1 MRSPTASV
9 VGCARGPCSLR
20 WALLACA
27 WLLALGCEP
36 AVEAPDPWPIAEA
49 AFTRNEPRAF
59 ELWAELPTEHPESAS
74 VRRRLATADTHYQ
87 EGIRRLAAED
97 DEGAYREIRRGLDHG
112 PMDPGYYP
120 IIARLYVARG
130 NDAEA
135 ARLFERYLLARPQA
149 TDAAEVRDELRSLSP
164 GASILTDTP
173 PEPVPVAPPSDAAR
187 VPLVAWVSLG
197 VVSGLLLAFS
207 GAWLL
212 GWFRRRGVSLGR
224 LVREQPE
231 LHPAI
236 AYLVGSLRHELL
248 KHRVGA
254 SREVLNLLGTGEASP
269 AQRAFLESRLLGNVG
284 SLPLDQ
290 AFDAYLRAFE
300 RALGGRFD
308 VRSDRA
314 FRRAR
319 EAIETIVKLT
329 PKLTVRHAPRHVRKL
344 RAAHAAL
351 DAFDASLKE
360 LVDGLIRTE
369 VDEALLTQVVT
380 EVRQEYAPSAVEM
393 DSLSV
398 DVSETV
404 AIEVFRVDMV
414 LVLKN
419 ILRNAILAVGRGPA
433 PRSVRL
439 HVSVA
444 LEMTGE
450 ETVHIAISDTSDAP
464 LTLEMIRD
472 REFGRGLGLV
482 SAAVD
487 RYGGAI
493 SIEPGPA
500 GFVKSV
506 VVSFPCAY
514 NA

>member
-1 MRSPTASV
+1 MRPPRR
-9 VGCARGPCSLR
+9 VGPST
-20 WALLACA
+20 
-27 WLLALGCEP
+27 WLLALALQVGVGCEP
-36 AVEAPDPWPIAEA
+36 ARTPVDPWPVAQEA
-49 AFTRNEPRAF
+49 FARNDPRAF
-59 ELWAELPTEHPESAS
+59 ELWSTLPSDHPAGAAA
-74 VRRRLATADTHYQ
+74 RRRLAQADTHYQ

-97 DEGAYREIRRGLDHG
+97 DDGAYREIRRGLDDA

-120 IIARLYVARG
+120 IIARLYVGRG

-135 ARLFERYLLARPQA
+135 ARLFERYLRARPRA
-149 TDAAEVRDELRSLSP
+149 SDADAVREELRMLSP
-164 GASILTDTP
+164 GASILTDSPLP
-173 PEPVPVAPPSDAAR
+173 PPPAAEPAAR
-187 VPLVAWVSLG
+187 ETPDVPLGAWVALG
-197 VVSGLLLAFS
+197 VLSGLLLAFA
-207 GAWLL
+207 GARLVSWL
-212 GWFRRRGVSLGR
+212 RRRGVSLAR

-254 SREVLNLLGTGEASP
+254 AREVLNLLGDGESSP
-269 AQRAFLESRLLGNVG
+269 AQRAFLESRLLGGSG
-284 SLPLDQ
+284 SLPLAQ

-308 VRSDRA
+308 VRSDHSFRA
-314 FRRAR
+314 AR
-319 EAIETIVKLT
+319 DAIRVIVDLT
-329 PKLTVRHAPRHVRKL
+329 PTLATRHTPRRVRRL

-351 DAFDASLKE
+351 DAFDTSLKE
-360 LVDGLIRTE
+360 LVDGLIRTD
-369 VDEALLTQVVT
+369 VDSALLQQVVT
-380 EVRQEYAPSAVEM
+380 EVRQEYAPGAVEL
-393 DSLSV
+393 DSL
-398 DVSETV
+398 DVEV
-404 AIEVFRVDMV
+404 GEPIAVEVFRVDLV

-419 ILRNAILAVGRGPA
+419 ILRNAVLAVGRAPA
-433 PRSVRL
+433 PRRVRL
-439 HVSVA
+439 GVHVA
-444 LEMTGE
+444 LEVTGE

-464 LTLEMIRD
+464 LTLAMIRD

-500 GFVKSV
+500 GYVKSV